1 MEPLI
6 IKVTLNTEYH
16 LIIKIVG
23 QTENCGKNIKTLG
36 NCGNIMETLGLTS
49 LISQDVLQ
57 NCFMP

>member
-23 QTENCGKNIKTLG
+23 QTENCETNMKTVGKSKMPANASSFWLYFK
-36 NCGNIMETLGLTS
+36 ETS
-49 LISQDVLQ
+49 L
-57 NCFMP
+57 NFNNA